1 MLIRDPPPS
10 TDAFELISCD
20 GYDPDTVT
28 FYAVLPLVAGL
39 FLAMVTCLEMGF
51 RAGQRRMRL
60 DQAAHEGIGSNPRV
74 CHAHR

>member
-1 MLIRDPPPS
+1 
-10 TDAFELISCD
+10 
-20 GYDPDTVT
+20 VT